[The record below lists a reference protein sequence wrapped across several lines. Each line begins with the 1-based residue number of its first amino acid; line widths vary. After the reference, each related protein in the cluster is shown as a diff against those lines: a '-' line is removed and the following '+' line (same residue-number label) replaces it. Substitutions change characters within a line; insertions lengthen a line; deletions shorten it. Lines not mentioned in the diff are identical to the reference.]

1 MSDNKTLKS
10 VTDQHSY
17 LSESATSI
25 TDNVKNETEIE
36 NSISLTEEQDASM
49 QNTECKMLYNTKSE
63 ISEMPIKEIN
73 QIVVEDVEVAYET
86 SLAEKEAK
94 DSVTIVKQNEQSVK

>member
-36 NSISLTEEQDASM
+36 NSVSLTEEQDASM
-49 QNTECKMLYNTKSE
+49 QNTECKMLYNTKNE

-73 QIVVEDVEVAYET
+73 QTVVEDVEVAYET

>member
-49 QNTECKMLYNTKSE
+49 QNTECKMLYNTKNE

-73 QIVVEDVEVAYET
+73 QTVVEDVEVAYET

>member
-36 NSISLTEEQDASM
+36 NSVSLTEEQDASM

-73 QIVVEDVEVAYET
+73 QTVVEEVAYET

>member
-36 NSISLTEEQDASM
+36 NSVSLTEEQDASM

-73 QIVVEDVEVAYET
+73 QTVEDVEIAYET

>member
-36 NSISLTEEQDASM
+36 NLVSLTEEQDASM

-63 ISEMPIKEIN
+63 ILEMPIKEIN
-73 QIVVEDVEVAYET
+73 QTVVEDVEVAYET